1 MSLSN
6 LFLIQRQHLSRHEKY
21 PHIVNVETEKSTSV
35 VADEVHDE
43 SRVSSGSS
51 KLDFEGI

>member
-1 MSLSN
+1 MQWLTQKIKTVIILKKN
-6 LFLIQRQHLSRHEKY
+6 KRVPL
-21 PHIVNVETEKSTSV
+21 VNVETEKSTSV